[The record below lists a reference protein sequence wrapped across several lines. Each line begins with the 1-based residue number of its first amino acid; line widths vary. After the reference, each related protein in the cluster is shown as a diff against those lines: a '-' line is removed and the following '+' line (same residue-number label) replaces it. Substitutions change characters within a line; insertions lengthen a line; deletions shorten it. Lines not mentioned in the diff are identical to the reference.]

1 MSKFQHLEVQEIRK
15 ETSDTVSISFSMK
28 NGQSQDFEYEA
39 GQYLTFKASINGEEV
54 RRSYSLCSSPLE
66 NEWRIAVKKV
76 PGGKFS
82 TFANEV
88 LKTGDVLEV
97 MPPLGHFT
105 HDLQPQDKNL
115 YVAFAA
121 GSGITPVI
129 SIIKTILKEEPFS
142 SFILFY
148 GNRHTDGI
156 IFKEKLEALKN
167 QYLERFS
174 VHFILSQERQESP
187 LFTGRIDTEKCQT
200 YGRVFFQPKEVNQF
214 FICGPEQMILD
225 VKDYLLLNEVDAD
238 KIKFELFSTP
248 TSKAF
253 VRAQESID
261 HVFDPSAESL
271 ITVQIDGDTIEF
283 PLPYSGKS
291 ILEASI
297 DAGADAPFACK
308 GGVCCTCKAK
318 LIAGDANMDVVY
330 GLEPDE
336 IDNGYILTCQAH
348 PRSEKLIVDFDV

>member
-1 MSKFQHLEVQEIRK
+1 MSKFKSLQVKDIRH
-15 ETSDTVSISFSMK
+15 ETADTVSIAFDLV
-28 NGQSQDFEYEA
+28 NGQSADFRYEA
-39 GQYLTFKASINGEEV
+39 GQYLTFKTNIQGEEV

-82 TFANEV
+82 TFANEQ
-88 LKTGDVLEV
+88 LKPGDTLEV
-97 MPPLGHFT
+97 MPPNGHFT
-105 HDLQPQDKNL
+105 HTTQPEVQNL
-115 YVAFAA
+115 YVAFAV

-129 SIIKTILKEEPFS
+129 SLIKTILHTEPKC

-148 GNRHTDGI
+148 GNRNSEGI
-156 IFKEKLEALKN
+156 IFKEQLEAIKN
-167 QYLERFS
+167 HYLDRFS
-174 VHFILSQERQESP
+174 LHHILSQERQESP
-187 LFTGRIDTEKCQT
+187 LFTGRIDEEKCAT
-200 YGRVFFQPKEVNQF
+200 FSKVFFQPKEVSQF
-214 FICGPEQMILD
+214 FLCGPEEMILN
-225 VKDYLLLNEVDAD
+225 VQNYLSSIGIEED

-253 VRAQESID
+253 VRTPEQK
-261 HVFDPSAESL
+261 HKLFNPKAESML
-271 ITVQIDGDTIEF
+271 TIQIDGDSFDF

-291 ILEASI
+291 ILEAAI
-297 DAGADAPFACK
+297 EQGADAPFACK

-318 LIAGDANMDVVY
+318 LLEGEAEMDVVY

-336 IDNGYILTCQAH
+336 IENGYILTCQAH